1 MNLTAAVLLSA
12 VVQMSSKLSK
22 AHTVGRIQGDV
33 WGEEQEKVWKSFRYI
48 LGKMQV
54 GDKVSKVL
62 VAGFMPLY
70 IKTNYFVLTRD
81 ILDMVILLY
90 FGDFL
95 TSLSTFCFNI

>member
-1 MNLTAAVLLSA
+1 M
-12 VVQMSSKLSK
+12 
-22 AHTVGRIQGDV
+22 
-33 WGEEQEKVWKSFRYI
+33 WKSFRYI
-48 LGKMQV
+48 LGEMQV
-54 GDKVSKVL
+54 GLKVSKVL

-95 TSLSTFCFNI
+95 TYLSTFCFNI